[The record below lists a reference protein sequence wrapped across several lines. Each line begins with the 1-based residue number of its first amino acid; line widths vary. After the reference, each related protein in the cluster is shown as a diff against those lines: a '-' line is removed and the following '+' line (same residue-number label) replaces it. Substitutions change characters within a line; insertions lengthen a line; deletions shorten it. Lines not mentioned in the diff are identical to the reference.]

1 MSYDLFFRSR
11 PESPPLTPE
20 AFQAW
25 FQARPHYQVSGGEA
39 LYENEATG
47 VHFSFNLSSGEEL
60 EDDLA
65 LEEDEEEPAPR
76 IDAAFNLNYFRPHV
90 FALEAEPEVAAF
102 VSHFSLEVED
112 PQVDGMGSGTY
123 SREGFLRGWNA
134 GNAFAHRAFR
144 QKGEGAPQALPLSLP
159 GERLEH
165 IWRWN
170 HGRTAL
176 QESLGERVFV
186 PRISFLEERG
196 VALSFVVWGDAI
208 PIVLPEG
215 IERVVLVREALA
227 TGWLFKRRQTVL
239 LDAAAIAD
247 WVRDFPVKEGVFP
260 YRLLD
265 YQRPPRELVRA
276 FKTPPAFK
284 GQLKLVPA
292 DQVLDAELVIQ
303 AGLG

>member
-11 PESPPLTPE
+11 PEGPPLTPD

-25 FQARPHYQVSGGEA
+25 FQERPHYQVSGGEA
-39 LYENEATG
+39 LYGNEATG
-47 VHFSFNLSSGEEL
+47 VYFTFNLSSGEVLEEGLEL
-60 EDDLA
+60 
-65 LEEDEEEPAPR
+65 EDEEEPAPR
-76 IDAAFNLNYFRPHV
+76 IDAAFNLNYFRPHI

-102 VSHFSLEVED
+102 VRHFALEVED

-123 SREGFLRGWNA
+123 SREGFLHGWNA
-134 GNAFAHRAFR
+134 GNLFAHRAFR
-144 QKGEGAPQALPLSLP
+144 QKGEDTSMPLSLP
-159 GERLEH
+159 AERIEH

-170 HGRTAL
+170 HGLGAL
-176 QESLGERVFV
+176 QRQLGEGVFV

-196 VALSFVVWGDAI
+196 VPVSFVVWGDAI
-208 PIVLPEG
+208 PTVLPEG
-215 IERVVLVREALA
+215 IERVVLVREELA

-239 LDAAAIAD
+239 VDAATVAQ
-247 WVRDFPVKEGVFP
+247 WVRDFPLKEGVFP

-265 YQRPPRELVRA
+265 YPKPPRELVRA
-276 FKTPPAFK
+276 FKRLPALK
-284 GQLKLVPA
+284 GQLKLVPV